1 MIAGWVAEGGRGKAF
16 GFHRAMDNGGAALGA
31 LLAAALVGLGFRV
44 EQVILIAAIPGLVS
58 LLGFAFTREPPSF
71 RAVAPAPSLAPVPR
85 RLFAYLGPVALFGLA
100 NSTDA
105 FLLLKLTEL
114 KAPASLLPLA
124 WLLLQAVKAA
134 VSFPAGWVADVIGS
148 SKVVIAGWTL
158 YAISYIGLAFAGSVP
173 VALAVIGFYGLY
185 HGFSEGAER
194 ALLADLAPTEVRGRA
209 FGLYHAMSGISALV
223 AGLLF
228 GALWN
233 WGSSRVAFLC
243 AGSLALVSAVLLIA
257 LLPVARRTV
266 APAAP
271 A

>member
-1 MIAGWVAEGGRGKAF
+1 
-16 GFHRAMDNGGAALGA
+16 
-31 LLAAALVGLGFRV
+31 
-44 EQVILIAAIPGLVS
+44 
-58 LLGFAFTREPPSF
+58 
-71 RAVAPAPSLAPVPR
+71 
-85 RLFAYLGPVALFGLA
+85 
-100 NSTDA
+100 
-105 FLLLKLTEL
+105 
-114 KAPASLLPLA
+114 
-124 WLLLQAVKAA
+124 
-134 VSFPAGWVADVIGS
+134 VADVIGS